1 MGLES
6 QVYQLNMM
14 CNEIHYTL
22 EEVVANNM
30 YILKH
35 NYEVSKELDSS
46 RTKIET
52 LSAEISGVVP

>member
-14 CNEIHYTL
+14 CNEIHYTS

-30 YILKH
+30 YISKH

-46 RTKIET
+46 RTKIEN